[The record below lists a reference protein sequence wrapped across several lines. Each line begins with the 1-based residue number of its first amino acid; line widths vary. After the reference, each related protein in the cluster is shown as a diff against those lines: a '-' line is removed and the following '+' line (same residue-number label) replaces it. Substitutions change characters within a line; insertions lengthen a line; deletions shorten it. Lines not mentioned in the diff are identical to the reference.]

1 MRILVTGGAGYIGS
15 HVVNELLAAGHTVT
29 VYDNLSTGHDWA
41 VGNAE
46 LVVAELGDRQTL
58 ARVVDRGFDAVMHFA
73 AHIVV
78 PESVAEPL
86 KYYRNNTAN
95 TLGLLET
102 VEAAGVPVF
111 VFSSTAAVYGMPD
124 VSLIDE
130 QTPLAPINPYGASK
144 MMSERMLIDLA
155 AARPLR
161 YGILRYFNVAGA
173 HPDGHIGQS
182 TPMATHLIKVACQ
195 AALGRRDGLAIFG
208 TDYPTRDGTCIRDYI
223 HVVDLARAHVQLLD
237 HLAAGGDSRIY
248 NCGYGHG
255 YTVREV
261 VDTVQRVHGRDF
273 PVHEAERRAGDP
285 AELVAD
291 SARLRAELGWQPQY
305 DDLEAIVRH
314 AYRWERDGR
323 GAE

>member
-15 HVVNELLAAGHTVT
+15 HVVHELLTAGHAVT
-29 VYDNLSTGHDWA
+29 VYDNLSTGHEWA
-41 VGNAE
+41 VGEAE

-58 ARVVDRGFDAVMHFA
+58 ARVVARGFDAVMHFA

-86 KYYRNNTAN
+86 KYYRNNTGN

-102 VEAAGVPVF
+102 VKAAGVPVF

-144 MMSERMLIDLA
+144 MMSERVLIDLA
-155 AARPLR
+155 AAQSLR

-182 TPMATHLIKVACQ
+182 TPVATHLIKVACQ

-208 TDYPTRDGTCIRDYI
+208 SDYPTRDGTCIRDYI
-223 HVVDLARAHVQLLD
+223 HVVDLARAHVRLLD
-237 HLAAGGDSRIY
+237 HLVAGGDSRIY
-248 NCGYGHG
+248 NCGYGQG

-261 VDTVQRVHGRDF
+261 VDTVQRVHGQAF
-273 PVHEAERRAGDP
+273 PVHETDRRDGDP
-285 AELVAD
+285 AALVAD
-291 SARLRAELGWQPQY
+291 STRLRTELGWQPEY
-305 DDLEAIVRH
+305 DDLETIVSH
-314 AYRWERDGR
+314 AYRWERGER
-323 GAE
+323 SG